1 MENKLTSDM
10 IVPSVNTEPFFQNS
24 PQFPNSYIVKSLY
37 KEISLSF
44 YERKMFEKYVNEE
57 LGFDKSKELNIDSP
71 LIKLIIDYSRYYSF
85 HQ

>member
-24 PQFPNSYIVKSLY
+24 PQFHNSYIVKSLY

-71 LIKLIIDYSRYYSF
+71 LIKLIIDYTRYHSF

>member
-1 MENKLTSDM
+1 MENKLTSDI
-10 IVPSVNTEPFFQNS
+10 IVPSLNTEPFFQNS
-24 PQFPNSYIVKSLY
+24 PQFHNSYIVKSLY

-71 LIKLIIDYSRYYSF
+71 LIKLIIDYTRYYSF

>member
-1 MENKLTSDM
+1 MENKLTSDI

-24 PQFPNSYIVKSLY
+24 PQFHNSYIVKSLY